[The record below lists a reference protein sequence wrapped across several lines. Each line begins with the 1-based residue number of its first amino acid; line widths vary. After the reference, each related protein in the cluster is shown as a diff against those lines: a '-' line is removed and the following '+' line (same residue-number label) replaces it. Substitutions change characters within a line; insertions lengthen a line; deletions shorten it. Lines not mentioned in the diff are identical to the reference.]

1 MIKFNYSFF
10 RNLILMVFLVFLFF
24 YFDSKVERIMEE
36 ITIIK
41 SLIEDIDYDI
51 HEIEETLT
59 K

>member
-1 MIKFNYSFF
+1 MIKLNYSFF

>member
-10 RNLILMVFLVFLFF
+10 RNLILMDFLVFLFF

>member
-51 HEIEETLT
+51 HEIEETLS

>member
-1 MIKFNYSFF
+1 MIKLNYSFF

-24 YFDSKVERIMEE
+24 YFDSKVEKIMEE

>member
-24 YFDSKVERIMEE
+24 YFDSKIERIMEE

>member
-1 MIKFNYSFF
+1 MIKLNVFF
-10 RNLILMVFLVFLFF
+10 LANLILMIFLIFSFF
-24 YFDSKVERIMEE
+24 HFDSKEERIMEE

-41 SLIEDIDYDI
+41 SLIEDIDNDI

>member
-1 MIKFNYSFF
+1 MIKLNYSFF

-24 YFDSKVERIMEE
+24 YFDSKIERIMEE

>member
-10 RNLILMVFLVFLFF
+10 RNLILMVSLVFLFF

>member
-1 MIKFNYSFF
+1 MIKLNYSFF

-24 YFDSKVERIMEE
+24 YFDSKIERIMEE

-51 HEIEETLT
+51 HEIEETLS

>member
-1 MIKFNYSFF
+1 
-10 RNLILMVFLVFLFF
+10 MVFLVFLFF

>member
-1 MIKFNYSFF
+1 MIKLNFSFLG
-10 RNLILMVFLVFLFF
+10 NLILIAFLIFLFF
-24 YFDSKVERIMEE
+24 HFDSKEQRIMEE